1 MSMYLWKCYFF
12 GMCLL
17 SSCWAW
23 SCWWVISKEFIVK
36 WIEPFGSFYRGSDL
50 VFYPVHLFVYIF
62 YLEELL
68 LLTFH
73 RQHSPSLLK
82 KATLTKIHPWACSS
96 YRLRQNPNITFSRC
110 SQTSPAHP
118 FFILEP
124 CGSGPERGILHLG
137 AWQWQIRH
145 QCSHR
150 SRKKECYDL
159 HSKVAQ
165 RYERVA
171 VNFEHNCSL
180 FQQWWRCLQ
189 SSAVSP
195 PGAVRQTLGRWHF

>member
-1 MSMYLWKCYFF
+1 MSMNLWKCYFL

-23 SCWWVISKEFIVK
+23 SCWWVISKEFVVK

-68 LLTFH
+68 LLTIH

-96 YRLRQNPNITFSRC
+96 YRLRQNPDITFSRC

-118 FFILEP
+118 FSYL
-124 CGSGPERGILHLG
+124 SL
-137 AWQWQIRH
+137 
-145 QCSHR
+145 
-150 SRKKECYDL
+150 
-159 HSKVAQ
+159 VAQ
-165 RYERVA
+165 ALAEEYCIWGPGSDEFVA
-171 VNFEHNCSL
+171 
-180 FQQWWRCLQ
+180 
-189 SSAVSP
+189 SAPIGLVTKN
-195 PGAVRQTLGRWHF
+195 AMTCIAK